1 MISFNLKKVENILRE
16 DSFFEK
22 DYLIYLL
29 VFSLFMVT
37 SYNINVFGNYE
48 RTDFDFFYLL
58 ADIIFLF
65 GTVIFSFRFNKKDFI
80 KRYVVLNVVI
90 GTWAMICI
98 SILFLIFSL
107 VMNIVNYEVY
117 FSEKTIFTIYVV
129 TNLVI
134 VFLTIFSFKR
144 INDN

>member
-16 DSFFEK
+16 DSFSEK

-98 SILFLIFSL
+98 SILF
-107 VMNIVNYEVY
+107 
-117 FSEKTIFTIYVV
+117 
-129 TNLVI
+129 
-134 VFLTIFSFKR
+134 
-144 INDN
+144 

>member
-1 MISFNLKKVENILRE
+1 MENILRE
-16 DSFFEK
+16 DSFSEK

>member
-1 MISFNLKKVENILRE
+1 M
-16 DSFFEK
+16 
-22 DYLIYLL
+22 
-29 VFSLFMVT
+29 
-37 SYNINVFGNYE
+37 GNDLYID
-48 RTDFDFFYLL
+48 T
-58 ADIIFLF
+58 
-65 GTVIFSFRFNKKDFI
+65 
-80 KRYVVLNVVI
+80 
-90 GTWAMICI
+90 
-98 SILFLIFSL
+98 FLIFSL

>member
-16 DSFFEK
+16 DSFSEK

>member
-1 MISFNLKKVENILRE
+1 M
-16 DSFFEK
+16 
-22 DYLIYLL
+22 
-29 VFSLFMVT
+29 
-37 SYNINVFGNYE
+37 
-48 RTDFDFFYLL
+48 L

>member
-37 SYNINVFGNYE
+37 SYNINVFGNQE